1 MRIVVSVLVIS
12 TMTLAG
18 CSGLRDSRANPMNWF
33 GQSQS
38 ERLVESST
46 PPAPG
51 DRQTGNPLIEE
62 PKTRRSNARNQS
74 TLDGSGILS
83 RRNREQVYEGTLID
97 EVTALRVERV
107 PTGAIVRV
115 TGLPQREGAFDVR
128 LVQVNP
134 DGPVNGVMEYTL
146 NAYQPVATRQGSPR
160 TRAVEVGT
168 FLSSEDLQQITEI
181 RVVAERN
188 SRVSAR

>member
-18 CSGLRDSRANPMNWF
+18 CSGLRDSRANPANWF
-33 GQSQS
+33 GQSKS

-62 PKTRRSNARNQS
+62 PEARRSNAIRQS
-74 TLDGSGILS
+74 AVDRSGLLS
-83 RRNREQVYEGTLID
+83 RPDREEIYEGSLID
-97 EVTALRVERV
+97 EVTALRVARV
-107 PTGAIVRV
+107 PTGAIIRV

-128 LVQVNP
+128 LIQVNP

-146 NAYQPVATRQGSPR
+146 NAYQPVNTRQGSVR
-160 TRAVEVGT
+160 TREVEVGT
-168 FLSSEDLQQITEI
+168 FLSNKDLEQITEI
-181 RVVAERN
+181 RIVAERN
-188 SRVSAR
+188 QRSTTR